1 MAELPE
7 PTRQTRP
14 DPAAAADSSEL
25 VQANVKRIAG
35 LEAAEHAK
43 ATPAERVADAI
54 AAFTGSMRF
63 VWASVALI
71 GGWIVLNLVLPRPER
86 VDPFPFPLLTLILS
100 VEAIFLSIFI
110 LMSQNRAAGVS
121 DKRSH
126 LDLQLN
132 LLSEQENTKMLLMLQ
147 EIGQAVGAEFS
158 DPELKELE
166 ANTKPEEL
174 SHQIDQAAEAEKRSG
189 PKR

>member
-1 MAELPE
+1 MADS
-7 PTRQTRP
+7 PTSSEATRP
-14 DPAAAADSSEL
+14 NPTAAADSSAL

-54 AAFTGSMRF
+54 AGFTGSMRF

-71 GGWIVLNLVLPRPER
+71 GGWIVLNLFLPKAER

-110 LMSQNRAAGVS
+110 LMSQNRAATVS

-132 LLSEQENTKMLLMLQ
+132 LLSEQ
-147 EIGQAVGAEFS
+147 
-158 DPELKELE
+158 
-166 ANTKPEEL
+166 
-174 SHQIDQAAEAEKRSG
+174 
-189 PKR
+189 

>member
-1 MAELPE
+1 MASASA
-7 PTRQTRP
+7 RP
-14 DPAAAADSSEL
+14 DPSAAADSSEL

-63 VWASVALI
+63 VWASVGLI
-71 GGWIVLNLVLPRPER
+71 GGWVVLNLVLPKAER

-110 LMSQNRAAGVS
+110 LMSQNRAATVS

-166 ANTKPEEL
+166 AMTEPEEL
-174 SHQIDQAAEAEKRSG
+174 SHQIDQAAEAAKKDG
-189 PKR
+189 PGS